1 MNRNPVYASTAGI
14 ARHFR
19 TLPELLASLTGVG
32 IDRIELGWAPPHGG
46 LKLPQGLAA
55 FPARWLVHNYF
66 PAPTQPFVLNLA
78 SQDPATLDR
87 SREFCRQAIRLS
99 ADLGAPFYSVHCG
112 FLAEFEPGS
121 LGRKLDYA
129 GICDY
134 EQGYATF
141 RTSLQLLLLEAKA
154 SGILLLIEPNV
165 VAPFNLIDGRNLL
178 LMLAEP
184 REFTR
189 LLADLPDEHLG
200 VLLDLGHLK
209 VTATTLGFDMT
220 EFISAVAPAV
230 GAFHLHD
237 NDGTKDQHLPV
248 TADSWTLD
256 IIRQPRF
263 ADRAVVNEAKFESTA
278 AMVEHCIWLE
288 KYLNR

>member
-1 MNRNPVYASTAGI
+1 MSRNPVYASTAGI

-19 TLPELLASLTGVG
+19 TLPDLLASLTGAG
-32 IDRIELGWAPPHGG
+32 IDRIELGWSPPLGG
-46 LKLPQGLAA
+46 LDLPQGLAA

-66 PAPTQPFVLNLA
+66 PAPTRPFVLNLA
-78 SQDPATLDR
+78 SQDPATLEQ

-99 ADLGAPFYSVHCG
+99 GNLGAPFYSTHCG

-141 RTSLQLLLLEAKA
+141 RASLQLLLLEAKA
-154 SGILLLIEPNV
+154 AGIRLLVEPNV

-184 REFTR
+184 GEFTR
-189 LLADLPDEHLG
+189 LLSDLPDERLG
-200 VLLDLGHLK
+200 ILLDLGHLK
-209 VTATTLGFDMT
+209 VTATTLGFDLT
-220 EFISAVAPAV
+220 EFITAVAPAI

-237 NDGTKDQHLPV
+237 NDGTKDQHQPV

-256 IIRQPRF
+256 VIRQSRF
-263 ADRAVVNEAKFESTA
+263 AGRCVVNEAKFESA
-278 AMVEHCIWLE
+278 REMVGHCIWMQKL
-288 KYLNR
+288 LNG

>member
-19 TLPELLASLTGVG
+19 TLPELLASLTGAG
-32 IDRIELGWAPPHGG
+32 IDRIELGWAPPHSG
-46 LKLPQGLAA
+46 LELPQGLAA

-66 PAPTQPFVLNLA
+66 PAPTRPFVLNLA
-78 SQDPATLDR
+78 SQDIVTLER

-121 LGRKLDYA
+121 LGRKLEYA
-129 GICDY
+129 EICDY
-134 EQGYATF
+134 ERGYATF

-154 SGILLLIEPNV
+154 VGIRLLVEPNV
-165 VAPFNLIDGRNLL
+165 VAPFNLINGRNLL

-189 LLADLPDEHLG
+189 LLTDLPDTFFG

-209 VTATTLGFDMT
+209 VTATTLGFDML
-220 EFISAVAPAV
+220 EFITAVAPAI
-230 GAFHLHD
+230 GAFHVHD
-237 NDGTKDQHLPV
+237 NDGTNDQHQPV
-248 TADSWTLD
+248 SADSWTFE

-263 ADRAVVNEAKFESTA
+263 AGRPVVNEAKFESVPAMA
-278 AMVEHCIWLE
+278 AHCEMINQL
-288 KYLNR
+288 LNR

>member
-1 MNRNPVYASTAGI
+1 MSRNPVYASTAGI

-19 TLPELLASLTGVG
+19 TLPELLASLTGAG
-32 IDRIELGWAPPHGG
+32 IDRIELGWSPPHGG
-46 LKLPQGLAA
+46 LELPQGLAS
-55 FPARWLVHNYF
+55 FTARWLVHNYF
-66 PAPTQPFVLNLA
+66 PAPDQPFVLNLA
-78 SQDPATLDR
+78 SQDPAILDR

-112 FLAEFEPGS
+112 FLAEFEPAS

-129 GICDY
+129 EICDY
-134 EQGYATF
+134 ERGYETF
-141 RTSLQLLLLEAKA
+141 RTSLQ
-154 SGILLLIEPNV
+154 ILLLAANAAGIRLLVEPNV
-165 VAPFNLIDGRNLL
+165 VAPFNLIDGRNIL
-178 LMLAEP
+178 LMMAEP

-209 VTATTLGFDMT
+209 VTATTLGFDLM
-220 EFISAVAPAV
+220 EFITAVAPAI

-237 NDGTKDQHLPV
+237 NDGTKDQHQPV
-248 TADSWTLD
+248 DANSWALE

-263 ADRAVVNEAKFESTA
+263 AGRFVVNEAKFESA
-278 AMVEHCIWLE
+278 REMVGHCIWL
-288 KYLNR
+288 KKLLNG